1 LVGLGELDRVVD
13 APQPERSKA
22 MMITS
27 ALDRRIDAHCLMWAL
42 AAPDRRSRAHPTDMS
57 VDFRAAAVL
66 PVSVAVVK

>member
-1 LVGLGELDRVVD
+1 
-13 APQPERSKA
+13 
-22 MMITS
+22 MMITT

-57 VDFRAAAVL
+57 GDFRAAAVL